1 MRLFHKEKL
10 HAFFCLA
17 RDGADACCKRKERGI
32 DMKKFLA
39 ALLALALLLGTAA
52 CGSAESTSGESAGEE
67 SASEAATASGTE
79 EEPTTLVYGS
89 SDYTRIN
96 PAMDE
101 HGEINLLLFNG
112 LTGHD
117 GDNAVVPALAK
128 SWDFDE
134 ETCTYT
140 FHLEEDVRWH
150 DGEPF
155 TAEDVQFTIEAIMDP
170 ENGSEN
176 APNFEDVEEITVI
189 DDHTIS
195 FRLSAPNV
203 AFLDYMTM
211 AILPKHLL
219 EGEDMQTSD
228 FFRSPIG
235 TGPYK
240 LASWDEGQAI
250 TLEKNADYFKG
261 EPNIDTIMFKIVPD
275 DNAKALQLR
284 AGELD
289 LALLTPKDAATF
301 ADEEGFTCYDM
312 ETADYRGILF
322 NFQNEYWQ
330 ENRDLI
336 PAVCYA
342 IDREAIIDAV
352 LLGQGMAAY
361 GPLQRNIY
369 NYEDVEHY
377 DYDPEKARA
386 VLEAAGCVLGEDG
399 FYTRNGETVGF
410 VLSVGAGDQVR
421 IDMAQIVAQQLRE
434 IGMDVTVDIPA
445 QVDWSGQMAY
455 LIGWGSPFDAD
466 DHTYKVFGTD
476 KGANY
481 SGYSN
486 ADVDRYLTEARE
498 SDDPAVR
505 AEAYANFQKALAADP
520 AFAFICYI
528 DANYVADASITGID
542 ADTVMGHHGVGIF
555 WNVAEWTID

>member
-1 MRLFHKEKL
+1 MPFLFGVGRRRRLLQKE
-10 HAFFCLA
+10 
-17 RDGADACCKRKERGI
+17 RRGI

-67 SASEAATASGTE
+67 SISEAATASGTE

-89 SDYTRIN
+89 GDYTRIN

-155 TAEDVQFTIEAIMDP
+155 TAEDVRFTIEAIMDP

-176 APNFEDVEEITVI
+176 APNFEDVEKITVI

-250 TLEKNADYFKG
+250 TLEKNADYFRG
-261 EPNIDTIMFKIVPD
+261 EPNIDTIVFKIVPD

-361 GPLQRNIY
+361 GPLQRNVY